1 MMEIRKMLVD
11 PRVRFQSI
19 MKSKSL
25 VNFAYEDDTN
35 YEMINGTKSKI
46 CCRLNEKRRVAA
58 LPRITVKCS
67 SDALGD
73 PCGSALARF
82 ARILR

>member
-25 VNFAYEDDTN
+25 VNFAYEET
-35 YEMINGTKSKI
+35 I
-46 CCRLNEKRRVAA
+46 
-58 LPRITVKCS
+58 RIT
-67 SDALGD
+67 
-73 PCGSALARF
+73 R
-82 ARILR
+82 